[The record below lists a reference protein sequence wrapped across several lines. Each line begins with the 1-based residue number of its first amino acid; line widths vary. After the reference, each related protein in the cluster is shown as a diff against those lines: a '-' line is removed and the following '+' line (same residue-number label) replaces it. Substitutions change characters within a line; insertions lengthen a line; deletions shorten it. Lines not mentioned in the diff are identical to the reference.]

1 MLEIMESLYI
11 YVVFLLLVLL
21 EKDTYYWFHIV
32 GMLLVNGI
40 EYVGRLPFNVVRS
53 IFTCVFGYLS
63 VAIFQHT
70 SIYYIITLLVV
81 HIHLGL
87 KIWYD
92 LSFWNS
98 LPMLIAIGATL
109 SISYVFILQLF
120 GFDLKD
126 EDKNGDQKKKGTDN
140 GNICVIYKNGEFSAF
155 V

>member
-1 MLEIMESLYI
+1 MESLYI

-63 VAIFQHT
+63 LFVFQHT
-70 SIYYIITLLVV
+70 SIYYIITLVLV

-87 KIWYD
+87 KIRYD
-92 LSFWNS
+92 MSMLHS

-109 SISYVFILQLF
+109 SISYVFILQLI
-120 GFDLKD
+120 GYNLKHKNKKDKED
-126 EDKNGDQKKKGTDN
+126 EENTDISDDDN
-140 GNICVIYKNGEFSAF
+140 VCVVYKNGEFSAF
-155 V
+155 A